1 MGTQEPNNMKLLL
14 GLLGA
19 TLGYEITNEPALS
32 RGKRSDCGS
41 ARQYCSEDIDAGF
54 YESMEECLTE
64 SAPDCLGGG
73 LGGGMDAEQSQ
84 CQDYSY
90 DGFKMCCPPGLDV
103 DSFWPMERPNL
114 EARGPRPLAPN
125 ELCPN
130 GCDIATQVDQ
140 FVCGYFKR
148 VDELNQLFNELEKF
162 MNSDLK
168 EIIDFKTQFVR
179 RYNEVEM
186 KSKRSAAKIAKIT
199 ELIKQIVYIVQDN
212 EKRIK
217 ELEGEV
223 SQIEL
228 KIKKIDLDLEN
239 LHQFCKI
246 GKQCAK
252 KCFFEP
258 ELFGGIKK
266 DCAEYYH
273 SNYWKSSQTPDEWQN
288 MPQSGVYIIQPR
300 SDLAPKYVY
309 CDQKTDGGGWT
320 LLQHKGISNSSNWE
334 KYDAPLNDPEN
345 PNKYRADWHQP
356 MSAYENGFGWV
367 SCNGESDYWMGLD
380 YMSALTYRAASGPVK
395 VRIDIKDWD
404 NRDYWGNYDTF
415 AIKPKNRGYQMIA
428 KGYSGV
434 GSYSIG
440 DAFDGVAFDGEAKQQ
455 GYTRS
460 SGMRFST
467 KDQDNDMFCKAR
479 GTYTNAYGMT
489 LPRFNADDKAAQC
502 ESAAAAVAQTWQTDE
517 TFAKWGS
524 CAGQDGAGFWYNRCS
539 AGNIN
544 GRIYKGGYYALKTLE
559 ITNSFTNQPIM
570 RDHDDGLIWGTL
582 GKGRDYSFML
592 AEMRVRPRNFQTRH
606 QMLTTRRGG
615 AAPEDERMHERGN

>member
-1 MGTQEPNNMKLLL
+1 MKLIL

-19 TLGYEITNEPALS
+19 SLGAEQALS
-32 RGKRSDCGS
+32 RKRRSGDCGQS
-41 ARQYCSEDIDAGF
+41 RQYCSEDVDSGF
-54 YESMEECLTE
+54 YESIEECMAE
-64 SAPDCLGGG
+64 SAPECLGGG
-73 LGGGMDAEQSQ
+73 DGGIVEAGAEQSQ

-114 EARGPRPLAPN
+114 EARGPRPLAPA
-125 ELCPN
+125 EKCPN
-130 GCDIATQVDQ
+130 GCDVAVQVDQ

-162 MNSDLK
+162 MDSDLK

-179 RYNEVEM
+179 RYNEVTI

-199 ELIKQIVYIVQDN
+199 ELIKDIVFLVQDN
-212 EKRIK
+212 DKRIK
-217 ELEGEV
+217 QLEGEV

-258 ELFGGIKK
+258 ELFGGIQR

-273 SNYWKSSQTPDEWQN
+273 NDFWKNSRNPDEWQN

-300 SDLAPKYVY
+300 SDLPPKYVY

-334 KYDAPLNDPEN
+334 KYNAPLTDLEN

-367 SCNGESDYWMGLD
+367 SCNGESDYWMGLE
-380 YMSALTYRAASGPVK
+380 YMSALTYRASSGPVK
-395 VRIDIKDWD
+395 VRIDLKDWD
-404 NRDYWGNYDTF
+404 NRDYWGTYNSF
-415 AIKPKNRGYQMIA
+415 AIMPKSRGYQMIA
-428 KGYSGV
+428 KGYAGI

-440 DAFDGVAFDGEAKQQ
+440 DAFDGVAFDGESRQKA
-455 GYTRS
+455 YTKS
-460 SGMRFST
+460 SGMKFST
-467 KDQDNDMFCKAR
+467 KDVDYDNLCKVR
-479 GTYTNAYGMT
+479 GKYTDSYGYK
-489 LPRFNADDKAAQC
+489 LPRFNADDKAMGC
-502 ESAAAAVAQTWQTDE
+502 ENAAKAKVQSWETDE
-517 TFAKWGS
+517 TFAQWGS

-544 GRIYKGGYYALKTLE
+544 GHIYKGGYYSLKTLE
-559 ITNSFTNQPIM
+559 IQNEFTNEPIM
-570 RDHDDGLIWGTL
+570 RDHDDGLIWGTM

-606 QMLTTRRGG
+606 QKLTDTRRGG
-615 AAPEDERMHERGN
+615 SPLDEERIHDRRRGDN